1 MIFLHPEYLWLLLL
15 LIPLIVWYIVRLSKM
30 QASFKL
36 ASVNAFKGVKPG
48 LKVYMRHL
56 PFAIVSSV
64 FRLVSYFALLRILGV
79 SLLTV
84 SIL

>member
-1 MIFLHPEYLWLLLL
+1 
-15 LIPLIVWYIVRLSKM
+15 M

-56 PFAIVSSV
+56 PFV
-64 FRLVSYFALLRILGV
+64 LRVI
-79 SLLTV
+79 
-84 SIL
+84 SIGF